1 MIVADML
8 SNILSWTNHHIQY
21 LTRKVE
27 VLSSY
32 NVLLQ
37 SLVEA
42 EQKQHDAELKAVE
55 LEKELQEQREKLGR
69 DLHDG
74 FGSQLTH
81 LISRLEL
88 LAYHKLPDP
97 NQLLRLSEF
106 TREMNHTLRETI
118 WLLDQEQI
126 TIEALGGRMHGLL
139 LKIWEDRE
147 VPDLNWNLLT
157 TKEKINVEPLIAMH
171 LLRIAQE
178 GTINSLKY
186 ARATQ
191 VNVTL
196 EINQTGILLTISDNG
211 IGLNSRSSTKG
222 YGLSNIHKRAKEVQG
237 TFYLDSSTS
246 GTCIKVKLPLSA

>member
-1 MIVADML
+1 MIVANML
-8 SNILSWTNHHIQY
+8 SNILSWTNYHIQY

-27 VLSSY
+27 ILSSY

-42 EQKQHDAELKAVE
+42 EQKQRDAELKAVH
-55 LEKELQEQREKLGR
+55 LEKELQVQREKLGR

-88 LAYHKLPDP
+88 LAYHKIPDSR
-97 NQLLRLSEF
+97 QLLRLSEF

-118 WLLDQEQI
+118 WLLDQEQV
-126 TIEALGGRMHGLL
+126 TGEALGGRMHGLL

-147 VPDLNWNLLT
+147 VPNLNWNLYHN
-157 TKEKINVEPLIAMH
+157 KDKSVVEPLVAMH

-178 GTINSLKY
+178 GTNNALKY
-186 ARATQ
+186 ALASQ
-191 VNVTL
+191 VCVTL
-196 EINQTGILLTISDNG
+196 QISKANASLTIEDNG
-211 IGLNSRSSTKG
+211 RGLHASSSTNG
-222 YGLSNIHKRAKEVQG
+222 FGLTNLRKRAEEVKG
-237 TFYLDSSTS
+237 TFLINSTAS
-246 GTCIKVKLPLSA
+246 GTCIKVILPLSA